1 MEMVMLDW
9 ICQHDQ
15 NRTSGIDIKS
25 DLTVNSSQ
33 EILNMIL
40 LCLESDLE
48 LNTKIIEYILIFP
61 MTIYTPSY
69 NQRFKSYKFWKL
81 TELLKFRSG

>member
-1 MEMVMLDW
+1 M
-9 ICQHDQ
+9 
-15 NRTSGIDIKS
+15 
-25 DLTVNSSQ
+25 NSSQ

-40 LCLESDLE
+40 LCPESDLE

-81 TELLKFRSG
+81 TELLKFRSGQNWVSREIWTFYSKPIAIS

>member
-1 MEMVMLDW
+1 M
-9 ICQHDQ
+9 
-15 NRTSGIDIKS
+15 
-25 DLTVNSSQ
+25 NSSQ

-40 LCLESDLE
+40 LCPESDLE

-81 TELLKFRSG
+81 TELLKFRSGQNWVSHEIWTFYSKPIAIS